1 MAMLIIIGAAGG
13 AAIGAFIGLFF
24 RKMNLG
30 ALMLVGALAGLLVV
44 TINGGALG
52 LSGGSIKS
60 SDEFDSKVLESTKPV
75 LVDFFINNCPPCKR
89 LEPVLDELADEFA
102 GRVEFYRLNANEVR
116 DVSAA
121 YGIEATPTVILFVKG
136 EIYETWIGDMS
147 FSSYQGVL
155 DAVAPA
161 KTE

>member
-13 AAIGAFIGLFF
+13 AVIGALIGLFF
-24 RKMNLG
+24 KKMNMG
-30 ALMLVGALAGLLVV
+30 ALMLVGAMAGLLVV
-44 TINGGALG
+44 TIHGGAFG

-60 SDEFDSKVLESTKPV
+60 SEEFDRKVLESAKPV

-102 GRVEFYRLNANEVR
+102 GRVEFYKLNSNEVR
-116 DVSAA
+116 EVSAA
-121 YGIEATPTVILFVKG
+121 YGIEAAPTVILFVKG
-136 EIYETWIGDMS
+136 EIAGTWIGDMS
-147 FSSYQGVL
+147 FSSYQSVL
-155 DAVAPA
+155 DAVAPV